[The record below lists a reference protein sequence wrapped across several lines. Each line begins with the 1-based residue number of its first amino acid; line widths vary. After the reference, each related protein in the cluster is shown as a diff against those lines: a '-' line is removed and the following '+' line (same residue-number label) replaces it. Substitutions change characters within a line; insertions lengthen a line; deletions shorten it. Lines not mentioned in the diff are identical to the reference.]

1 MSLAELGLFTGVS
14 VLTWVTFTTGFLGA
28 ALRVRLL
35 GAVAA
40 TVIES
45 DLLGT
50 LSLYKKSGTD
60 VPLCNSFVVKKSSL
74 RTGYGCLC
82 SATYSGFLTSTL

>member
-1 MSLAELGLFTGVS
+1 MSLAELGLFTGFS

-45 DLLGT
+45 ILLGT
-50 LSLYKKSGTD
+50 LLLYTKNAPSGAF
-60 VPLCNSFVVKKSSL
+60 SGHFVNWFRS
-74 RTGYGCLC
+74 R
-82 SATYSGFLTSTL
+82 SGLKFFC

>member
-1 MSLAELGLFTGVS
+1 MSLAELGLFTDFS

-45 DLLGT
+45 ILLGT
-50 LSLYKKSGTD
+50 LLLYTKNAPSGAF
-60 VPLCNSFVVKKSSL
+60 SGHFVVLSL
-74 RTGYGCLC
+74 IT
-82 SATYSGFLTSTL
+82 

>member
-1 MSLAELGLFTGVS
+1 MSLAELGLFTGFS
-14 VLTWVTFTTGFLGA
+14 VLTWVTFTIGFLGA

-50 LSLYKKSGTD
+50 LLLYTKNAPNGAFGGQ
-60 VPLCNSFVVKKSSL
+60 FVNWF
-74 RTGYGCLC
+74 RNR
-82 SATYSGFLTSTL
+82 

>member
-1 MSLAELGLFTGVS
+1 MSLAELGLFTVFSDLVGAFTA
-14 VLTWVTFTTGFLGA
+14 LTWVTFTTGFLGA

-35 GAVAA
+35 RGAVAA

-50 LSLYKKSGTD
+50 LLLYTKNAPNGAFSGQ
-60 VPLCNSFVVKKSSL
+60 FVNWF
-74 RTGYGCLC
+74 RNR
-82 SATYSGFLTSTL
+82 

>member
-1 MSLAELGLFTGVS
+1 MSFEALGLFTGFS
-14 VLTWVTFTTGFLGA
+14 VLIGASAFTSTWVTFTTGFLGA

-50 LSLYKKSGTD
+50 LLLYTKNAPNGAFSGQ
-60 VPLCNSFVVKKSSL
+60 FVNWF
-74 RTGYGCLC
+74 RNR
-82 SATYSGFLTSTL
+82 

>member
-1 MSLAELGLFTGVS
+1 MSLAELGLFTVFSDLVGAFTA
-14 VLTWVTFTTGFLGA
+14 LTWVTFTTGFLGA

-45 DLLGT
+45 ILFGT
-50 LSLYKKSGTD
+50 LLLYTKNAPNGAFSGQ
-60 VPLCNSFVVKKSSL
+60 FVNWF
-74 RTGYGCLC
+74 RNR
-82 SATYSGFLTSTL
+82 

>member
-1 MSLAELGLFTGVS
+1 MSLAELGLFTGFS
-14 VLTWVTFTTGFLGA
+14 VLTWVTFTIGFLGA

-45 DLLGT
+45 DLLWY
-50 LSLYKKSGTD
+50 SYIIYKKC
-60 VPLCNSFVVKKSSL
+60 PLW
-74 RTGYGCLC
+74 GI
-82 SATYSGFLTSTL
+82 

>member
-1 MSLAELGLFTGVS
+1 MSLAELGLFTGFS
-14 VLTWVTFTTGFLGA
+14 VLTWVTFTIGFLGA

-45 DLLGT
+45 ILLGT
-50 LSLYKKSGTD
+50 LLLYTKNAPSGAF
-60 VPLCNSFVVKKSSL
+60 SGHFVNWF
-74 RTGYGCLC
+74 RNR
-82 SATYSGFLTSTL
+82 SGLKFFC

>member
-1 MSLAELGLFTGVS
+1 MSLAELGLFTGFS

-45 DLLGT
+45 ILLGT
-50 LSLYKKSGTD
+50 LLLYTKNAPSGAF
-60 VPLCNSFVVKKSSL
+60 SGHFVNWFRNRAGLKFF
-74 RTGYGCLC
+74 C
-82 SATYSGFLTSTL
+82 

>member
-1 MSLAELGLFTGVS
+1 MISFEELGLFTDFS
-14 VLTWVTFTTGFLGA
+14 VLIGASDFTSTWVTFTTGFLGA

-60 VPLCNSFVVKKSSL
+60 VPLCNRFVVKKSSL
-74 RTGYGCLC
+74 RTVLEIVENG
-82 SATYSGFLTSTL
+82 